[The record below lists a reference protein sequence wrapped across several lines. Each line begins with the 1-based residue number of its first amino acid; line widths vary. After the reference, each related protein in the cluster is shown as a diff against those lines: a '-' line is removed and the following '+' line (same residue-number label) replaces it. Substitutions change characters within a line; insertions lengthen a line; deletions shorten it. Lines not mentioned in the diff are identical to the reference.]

1 MNMNNKNLIIIFSL
15 MVISGLVIY
24 YLYLKPDSETGK
36 QLQAI
41 TKPQIET
48 FFDPTIPETIQ
59 ENPECPPPETTVQL
73 PNSIISRFFGI
84 GFNIYPVN
92 NTNQASQTDANA
104 FIFSIEHIPIATNN
118 TLGSMYALSSANQLT
133 IKLRNELDTSQ
144 WWVLLMN
151 ETDSTTDYFNVVPFT
166 MLNSTPKLALQYENG
181 TLAIRPLNTT
191 DTGFEAQKWISS
203 PDTITRG
210 IPVLNYNP
218 ASLFTPEFDP
228 YSTNTTINSSTLTQQ
243 NNQQIN
249 EVINAIKTNVSQ
261 YLSQIGASGKNVPQV
276 SASSL
281 GNKDLPLN
289 INVNLSGGSGGL
301 SGLSPTDGSSTS
313 AFTNVSGTTSSND
326 ILSLLNKYETLAN
339 GDNNSL
345 FTQSLQSLLGQEQNK
360 DCPSIHIKDY
370 TSNRVSS
377 CNCKF

>member
-1 MNMNNKNLIIIFSL
+1 MTMNNKNLIIIFSL

-36 QLQAI
+36 QLKVE

-48 FFDPTIPETIQ
+48 FFNPTTPETNQ
-59 ENPECPPPETTVQL
+59 ENPACSQPETTSQL

-92 NTNQASQTDANA
+92 NTNQLSQTDANA
-104 FIFSIEHIPIATNN
+104 NIFSIEHIPVANNN
-118 TLGSMYALSSANQLT
+118 TLGSMYAVSADNQLT
-133 IKLRNELDTSQ
+133 IKLRNELDTAQ
-144 WWVLLMN
+144 WWVLMPG
-151 ETDSTTDYFNVVPFT
+151 TDSTSAYFNVVPFT

-181 TLAIRPLNTT
+181 TLAIRPLNSTGA
-191 DTGFEAQKWISS
+191 GFESQKWISS
-203 PDTITRG
+203 SNTITRG

-228 YSTNTTINSSTLTQQ
+228 YSTSTNINSSTLTQQ

-261 YLSQIGASGKNVPQV
+261 YLSQIGASGQNVPQV

-289 INVNLSGGSGGL
+289 INVNLTGGS
-301 SGLSPTDGSSTS
+301 SGSSTS
-313 AFTNVSGTTSSND
+313 SFANVSGTTSSND
-326 ILSLLNKYETLAN
+326 VLSLLNKYETLSN

-360 DCPSIHIKDY
+360 GCPSIDIKDY
-370 TSNRVSS
+370 TSNRVST
-377 CNCKF
+377 CNCKL